1 MVRLTTISNVLSG
14 IGLAVIGFAL
24 VFDWLQ
30 DTEALDMNV
39 AWLAWLGGAAILV
52 LVVAMSV
59 VNTFTEIT
67 GFVHPDDKLVSNMF
81 VFLMTIATIL
91 VFGVLSEGGGF
102 QFYLY
107 RIASMILIAY
117 VFLFIFVYFSAT
129 ITQGEKTGQVKE
141 MTARFMLVSLLLG
154 AVMSL
159 LMVFVDWVYVDS
171 GLLYSGAALVLG
183 VFSVALVLLI
193 VFFLMRKYEPVAA

>member
-24 VFDWLQ
+24 IFWWLQ
-30 DTEALDMNV
+30 NSGALTINV
-39 AWLAWLGGAAILV
+39 AWLAWLAGAAV
-52 LVVAMSV
+52 LIIVVAMSV

-81 VFLMTIATIL
+81 VFLMAIATIL
-91 VFGVLSEGGGF
+91 VFGVLDEGVAF
-102 QFYLY
+102 QPYLY
-107 RIASMILIAY
+107 RISSMILIAY

-129 ITQGEKTGQVKE
+129 ITQGEKEGKVKE

-159 LMVFVDWVYVDS
+159 LMVFVDWVYTYP
-171 GLLYSGAALVLG
+171 GLQYSGAALVLG

-193 VFFLMRKYEPVAA
+193 VFFLTRKYEPVAA

>member
-14 IGLAVIGFAL
+14 IGLAVIGFAV

-30 DTEALDMNV
+30 DTGALTVNG
-39 AWLAWLGGAAILV
+39 AWLAWLVGASLLV

-81 VFLMTIATIL
+81 VFLMAIATIL
-91 VFGVLSEGGGF
+91 VFGVLNEGIPF
-102 QFYLY
+102 QPYLY
-107 RIASMILIAY
+107 RISSMILIAY

-159 LMVFVDWVYVDS
+159 LMVFVDWVYYYP
-171 GLLYSGAALVLG
+171 GLLYGGAAIVLG
-183 VFSVALVLLI
+183 AFSVAIVLVI
-193 VFFLMRKYEPVAA
+193 VFFLARKYEPVGT